1 MDTAASEEGNLTDAT
16 VQSEVLTLPQGFHS
30 KDFLPAQSRKAP
42 VLIAKTK
49 LWAEMCTIPFV

>member
-1 MDTAASEEGNLTDAT
+1 MGTDASEEGNLIDAT
-16 VQSEVLTLPQGFHS
+16 VQSEVLTPPQGFHS

-49 LWAEMCTIPFV
+49 LRPEMCMIPFV